1 MKNLKSVFAAFA
13 LLSLFLFSCQDGGS
27 DTTESQDN
35 TTTTMES
42 PNDGSN
48 EMESQHG
55 ESSSVASGTYQGSVK
70 KVEPERTEIY
80 VETDDNQT
88 LELYFRETTRLTR
101 NGETVTF
108 DQLKEGSRVE
118 VQVENEGEHLNPI
131 AVRILD

>member
-13 LLSLFLFSCQDGGS
+13 LLSLFLYSCQDGGS
-27 DTTESQDN
+27 DTTGSQDN
-35 TTTTMES
+35 TT
-42 PNDGSN
+42 
-48 EMESQHG
+48 MESQHDDSQDMDSHHG
-55 ESSSVASGTYQGSVK
+55 ESSSVASGTYQGNVK

-80 VETDDNQT
+80 VETDDNKT

-108 DQLKEGSRVE
+108 DQLKEGNRVE
-118 VQVENEGEHLNPI
+118 VQVENEGDRLNPI